1 MNGNGK
7 AMLHDANI
15 QRVKQQWR
23 VTGRGMNRQGRN
35 QWSVL
40 GIKADRNDSP

>member
-15 QRVKQQWR
+15 QRVKQQWK
-23 VTGRGMNRQGRN
+23 VTERGMNR
-35 QWSVL
+35 
-40 GIKADRNDSP
+40 